1 MKTDEW
7 GRVRFH
13 GDEAVELLMRG
24 HDITTLM
31 IEDSETI
38 AQYNQAC
45 RDHDKI
51 AALIPPIPTPAS
63 PEVDTA
69 QRVATWFIPDE
80 YRTIAV
86 RPRLLAM
93 CERDEAIARVNLE
106 MDQFEAR
113 GMIPI
118 LQLMF
123 FLVDHWRQHGVVWGV
138 GRGSSVASYCL
149 FLIGVHKCD
158 SLYHNLDITEFLR

>member
-1 MKTDEW
+1 MKTDTW
-7 GRVRFH
+7 GRVWFH

-24 HDITTLM
+24 HDITTLL
-31 IEDSETI
+31 IEDSDAI

-45 RDHDKI
+45 REHDKI
-51 AALIPPIPTPAS
+51 GALIPPIPTPDS
-63 PEVDTA
+63 PEADTA
-69 QRVATWFIPDE
+69 RRVATWFIPE
-80 YRTIAV
+80 EFRSIAV
-86 RPRLLAM
+86 RERLLAM

-113 GMIPI
+113 GMVPV

-123 FLVDHWRQHGVVWGV
+123 FLVAHCRTHGVVWGV

>member
-1 MKTDEW
+1 MTIDAW

-13 GDEAVELLMRG
+13 GDDAVELLMRG
-24 HDITTLM
+24 HDLTTLL
-31 IEDSETI
+31 IEDGEVI
-38 AQYNQAC
+38 AEYNQAC
-45 RDHDKI
+45 RAHDKLNAI
-51 AALIPPIPTPAS
+51 IPPIPTPDT

-69 QRVATWFIPDE
+69 RRVATWFIPDE
-80 YRTIAV
+80 FRAIAV
-86 RPRLLAM
+86 RERLLAM
-93 CERDEAIARVNLE
+93 CQHDAAIARVNLE

-113 GMIPI
+113 GMVPV

-123 FLVDHWRQHGVVWGV
+123 FLVDHCRTHGIVWGV

-158 SLYHNLDITEFLR
+158 SLHYNLDITEFLR